1 MFHPAG
7 WVVLQVTSIAVMLCI
22 FVLSVG
28 GAVNGVANM
37 SKEQIHVNS
46 FLRFSIVVAMMGS
59 LNTPMC
65 PSLLTAAT

>member
-7 WVVLQVTSIAVMLCI
+7 WVVFQVTSIAVMLCMC
-22 FVLSVG
+22 VLSVG
-28 GAVNGVANM
+28 GAVDGLANM
-37 SKEQIHVNS
+37 INEQIHVNS
-46 FLRFSIVVAMMGS
+46 FLRFSIVVAMMGT